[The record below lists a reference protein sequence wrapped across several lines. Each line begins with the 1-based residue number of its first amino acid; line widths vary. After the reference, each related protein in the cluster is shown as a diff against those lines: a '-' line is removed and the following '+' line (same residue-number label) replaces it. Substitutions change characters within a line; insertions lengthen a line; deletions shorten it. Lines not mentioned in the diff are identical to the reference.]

1 MNYVLHLYKSKQ
13 KTMKTTKTIPFD
25 WELYNSNREKYVVRT
40 KEGNVIT
47 QLVKFEDIASID
59 VLYGKRNQ
67 TIRSWDIKGNYSDKP
82 NIHDLQLE
90 YEEEVGESWV
100 NVYENEYGGRCVGR
114 IYSLKE
120 DTMREHARSFSTSK
134 LIKTINLNDL

>member
-1 MNYVLHLYKSKQ
+1 
-13 KTMKTTKTIPFD
+13 MKTTKTIPFD
-25 WELYNSNREKYVVRT
+25 WELYNNNRDKYKVVT
-40 KEGNVIT
+40 KSGKEVT
-47 QLVKFEDIASID
+47 QLTLFKRDSPFKLVGIIMNNIYTWTENGHYNGDEEDSYD
-59 VLYGKRNQ
+59 
-67 TIRSWDIKGNYSDKP
+67 
-82 NIHDLQLE
+82 DLQLQ
-90 YEEEVGESWV
+90 YEEEVVERWV